1 LGSRYTVSFQTSR
14 IEPLTYRAGGH
25 FADLC
30 DLSGC
35 EDLHVRCSILSLF
48 LLIVCSRKIR
58 FQLQTST
65 PLQVTLKPFLRSLPK
80 TVGSNG
86 FVTNIWVGALILTLL
101 AVVQF
106 HLIRGLANDSIDTP
120 DEPESIGFPIRS
132 AGFVTRSLRSTGK
145 VTTKRENEREILTAL
160 IGPSDAHK

>member
-1 LGSRYTVSFQTSR
+1 MFLEKLDEVLARYSSVLRTRNPVSFQTSR
-14 IEPLTYRAGGH
+14 IEPLAYGTGGH
-25 FADLC
+25 FTDLC

-65 PLQVTLKPFLRSLPK
+65 PLHMTLKPFLRSLPK

-86 FVTNIWVGALILTLL
+86 FVTNIWVGALILSLL

-120 DEPESIGFPIRS
+120 DEPE
-132 AGFVTRSLRSTGK
+132 
-145 VTTKRENEREILTAL
+145 
-160 IGPSDAHK
+160 